1 MFGNRSGE
9 MDLAALGVEFKS
21 PFGPSDGA
29 IVLRWREETEVGRLL
44 FSLQKAERK
53 TISRLF
59 FKDGDGEASHQVD
72 VENGAVVAIHV
83 HGALL

>member
-1 MFGNRSGE
+1 

-29 IVLRWREETEVGRLL
+29 IVLSWREGAEVGRLL
-44 FSLQKAERK
+44 FSLQKTERK
-53 TISRLF
+53 TFSRLA
-59 FKDGDGEASHQVD
+59 FKDEQRDGEASHQVD
-72 VENGAVVAIHV
+72 VEDGAVVAIDVHV

>member
-1 MFGNRSGE
+1 

-29 IVLRWREETEVGRLL
+29 IVLGWREETEVGRLL
-44 FSLQKAERK
+44 FSLQKTERK
-53 TISRLF
+53 TFIRLV
-59 FKDGDGEASHQVD
+59 FKDEQRNGEVSHQVD
-72 VENGAVVAIHV
+72 VENGAVVAIDVHV